1 MSAKHGNLAARIA
14 SGLTALAHRRAPHIR
29 WGALAILA
37 AIWFWAGYVGWLA
50 TDSKDAPVGPLD
62 AVYRTIGALTFQDG
76 YDSVPNL
83 ELGIARYVGM
93 LVPLVGLLFAF
104 SGQLGSSFARL
115 FGIGAAGHVVIAGS
129 DRAALCLA
137 RDCAA
142 HGDVAVLIAPD
153 LPDETAWSLHHAGV
167 MIVPGDA
174 TQTEALR
181 TARAAHAS
189 HVVAIAADDTANLR
203 IEAAT
208 RALAARHKHGKRK
221 LAVDVGLRSPILLQE
236 AREMRGVLHK
246 EGDTIEARPFS
257 LDELAARNLLQR
269 QGAIMMSAAEGQDHD
284 RPHLLMFGFDDAAE
298 AVAVRALMSLWSSHF
313 EGPRIT
319 VVTPNPGEAQD
330 RFDARYP
337 QARAHDTWKAD
348 IVFKAFD
355 WRLRAVTQGFL
366 QDIAAER
373 GPASFILVSTG
384 VDAENIALALGVL
397 RACNLGLSSEP
408 GGAQWAVPIYMKEDS
423 ESEFSRQ
430 FAVGDRTKEKDAYL
444 LAFGS
449 VERVATR
456 AMILDGAL
464 DTGAAMA
471 HNFYQR
477 GLAERGHMPAKELEA
492 ARRSWSDVAETYRN
506 ANRAVADH
514 AMMKLWDLG
523 WQAAPAGVK
532 GETAPEVSNAE
543 IMKVAEMEHARWM
556 AERLMSGWRPG
567 AKRDN
572 KLRVHPNLV
581 PWDQLTDADKAKDAD
596 QVRAAIQ
603 LARAMHKN
611 GFVRRTPA

>member
-14 SGLTALAHRRAPHIR
+14 SGLTSLAHQRAPHIR

-37 AIWFWAGYVGWLA
+37 VIWFWAGYVGWLA
-50 TDSKDAPVGPLD
+50 TNSNEAPVGALD

-76 YDSVPNL
+76 YDFVANL
-83 ELGIARYVGM
+83 ELDIARFVGL

-115 FGIGAAGHVVIAGS
+115 FSVGAARHVVIAG
-129 DRAALCLA
+129 DDHAALCLA

-142 HGDVAVLIAPD
+142 YGDVVILIASD
-153 LPDETAWSLHHAGV
+153 LPDETAWSLRHGGI
-167 MIVPGDA
+167 MIVPGDP

-181 TARAAHAS
+181 SARAAHAS
-189 HVVAIAADDTANLR
+189 HIVAIAADDTANLR
-203 IEAAT
+203 IEAAA
-208 RALAARHKHGKRK
+208 RALASKHKHGKRK
-221 LAVDVGLRSPILLQE
+221 LSVDVSLHSPILLQE
-236 AREMRGVLHK
+236 AREMRGILHK
-246 EGDTIEARPFS
+246 DNDTIEARPFS

-269 QGAIMMSAAEGQDHD
+269 QGAIMMSAVEGHNHD

-319 VVTPNPGEAQD
+319 VVTPEPGAAQD

-337 QARAHDTWKAD
+337 NARAHDTWKAD
-348 IVFKAFD
+348 IVFKPFD
-355 WRLRAVTQGFL
+355 WRLRSVSQAFL
-366 QDIAAER
+366 QEIAAER

-397 RACNLGLSSEP
+397 RACNMGLSSEP
-408 GGAQWAVPIYMKEDS
+408 GGAQWAVPIYMKEAS

-430 FAVGDRTKEKDAYL
+430 FAVGDRTKEEDAYL
-444 LAFGS
+444 QAFGS

-464 DTGAAMA
+464 DTGAALA
-471 HNFYQR
+471 HKFYQR
-477 GLAERGHMPAKELEA
+477 GLEDRGEMAPKELEA
-492 ARRSWSDVAETYRN
+492 ARRSWTDVAETYRN
-506 ANRAVADH
+506 ANRATADH

-523 WQAAPAGVK
+523 WQTAPPGVK
-532 GETAPEVSNAE
+532 GETALEASDADV
-543 IMKVAEMEHARWM
+543 MKVAEMEHARWM
-556 AERLMSGWRPG
+556 AERMMSGWRPG

-572 KLRVHPNLV
+572 KLRIHPNLM
-581 PWDQLTDADKAKDAD
+581 PWDQLSDADKAKDAD
-596 QVRAAIQ
+596 QVRAAI
-603 LARAMHKN
+603 
-611 GFVRRTPA
+611 